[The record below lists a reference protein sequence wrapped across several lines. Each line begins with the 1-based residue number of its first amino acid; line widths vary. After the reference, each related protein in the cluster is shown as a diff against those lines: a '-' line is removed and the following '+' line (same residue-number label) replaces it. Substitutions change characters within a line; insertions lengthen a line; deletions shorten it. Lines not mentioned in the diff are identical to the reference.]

1 MVSAAAQVRVGA
13 GARTACARPARLF
26 LSRAPT
32 TWELHV
38 NALGGHVLSRAGAHR
53 RGWRAHQHTR
63 LGAPP
68 SPIPAAAAQGRG
80 PGAVEWGLDRLGF
93 FFLASNFLS

>member
-68 SPIPAAAAQGRG
+68 SPIPAAAAQGRLG
-80 PGAVEWGLDRLGF
+80 PGVALESGPTWL